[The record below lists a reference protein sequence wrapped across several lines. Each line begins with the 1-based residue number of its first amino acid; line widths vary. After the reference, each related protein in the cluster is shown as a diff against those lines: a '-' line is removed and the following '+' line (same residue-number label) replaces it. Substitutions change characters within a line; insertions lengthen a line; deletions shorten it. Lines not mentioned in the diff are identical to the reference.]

1 MSSNGL
7 FSGYSFVSS
16 VEAWMRIH
24 DSLTFT
30 TSISI
35 DEILVREDF
44 ANKDETNKINFQ
56 DLFDVI

>member
-30 TSISI
+30 TLISI
-35 DEILVREDF
+35 DEIQIREEV
-44 ANKDETNKINFQ
+44 ANKWYNETNYI
-56 DLFDVI
+56 L